1 MSAEAMVPAQTRLR
15 LSWVVSERAGAE
27 SARVQAF
34 WVVLHRS
41 VRAGGPWA
49 GALRQAW
56 RTQGQLVCRSARRVF
71 FWLVR
76 RSIVP
81 MDRIGE
87 YYAVGKYAVADIM
100 RLIAKVSQGLGV

>member
-1 MSAEAMVPAQTRLR
+1 MVPAQTRLR

-56 RTQGQLVCRSARRVF
+56 RTQAGRAARVSIRSSGVFSVGVGAVLCR
-71 FWLVR
+71 W
-76 RSIVP
+76 
-81 MDRIGE
+81 DRIGE
-87 YYAVGKYAVADIM
+87 YCAVGKYAVADIM